1 MTIRLFWLAQILSKK
16 MVFDFI
22 VAKKGENGLTVVG
35 KDKLI
40 KHISTKAVSNADVTG
55 AGDTV
60 IAVLSLV
67 YAKTND
73 IVLSAKIANVTLVP

>member
-1 MTIRLFWLAQILSKK
+1 MTIRLFWLSDLIKK
-16 MVFDFI
+16 MVLI
-22 VAKKGENGLTVVG
+22 LLRKKGENGLTVVG

-67 YAKTND
+67 CAKTND
-73 IVLSAKIANVTLVP
+73 IVLSAKIANLALVP